1 MPNIEEIKTE
11 QVSPQRDEEEN
22 VDESLLTK
30 KETEPPFPS
39 KIIELDKLK
48 LQHTAQAQIS
58 SQQISS
64 SLVSP
69 ASLKVELSFVLGH
82 QFIGIDELKTL
93 VEGKIICLGGTE
105 FEASILLQEKMI
117 AQARLVVVEGVP
129 SLQITKIMSA

>member
-1 MPNIEEIKTE
+1 M
-11 QVSPQRDEEEN
+11 
-22 VDESLLTK
+22 
-30 KETEPPFPS
+30 
-39 KIIELDKLK
+39 
-48 LQHTAQAQIS
+48 
-58 SQQISS
+58 
-64 SLVSP
+64 
-69 ASLKVELSFVLGH
+69 LGH

>member
-1 MPNIEEIKTE
+1 MPNIEEIKIE

-30 KETEPPFPS
+30 EETETPLQS
-39 KIIELDKLK
+39 KTVELDKLK
-48 LQHTAQAQIS
+48 LQHTAQIT

-82 QFIGIDELKTL
+82 QLIGIDELKTL

-105 FEASILLQEKMI
+105 FEASILLQKKMI

-129 SLQITKIMSA
+129 SLQITKTMSA